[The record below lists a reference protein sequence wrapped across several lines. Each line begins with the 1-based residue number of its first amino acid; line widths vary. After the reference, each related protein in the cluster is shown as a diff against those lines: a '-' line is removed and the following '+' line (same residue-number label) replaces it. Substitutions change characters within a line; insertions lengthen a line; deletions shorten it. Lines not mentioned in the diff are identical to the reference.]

1 MLPRFRLLF
10 GGDTHPA
17 WSCARAEM
25 ENLPEKFLAL
35 WKKKEDQEEEGPEEE
50 EEERIKQLEELWKEE
65 DNREQAAASAQ
76 EDNRRLEERRAAWKP
91 AEKDLLM
98 DVRLVIFER
107 NRNAIEAEFANK
119 LKLREAGAQLAQLG
133 MDGVLLDFFKESFP
147 DYYLSRKKLRS
158 RYPSQP
164 GIRGH

>member
-35 WKKKEDQEEEGPEEE
+35 WKNKEDQEE

-91 AEKDLLM
+91 TEKELLM

-107 NRNAIEAEFANK
+107 NRNAIEVAFANK
-119 LKLREAGAQLAQLG
+119 LR
-133 MDGVLLDFFKESFP
+133 VCLDKTQIFFAMESC
-147 DYYLSRKKLRS
+147 
-158 RYPSQP
+158 
-164 GIRGH
+164 